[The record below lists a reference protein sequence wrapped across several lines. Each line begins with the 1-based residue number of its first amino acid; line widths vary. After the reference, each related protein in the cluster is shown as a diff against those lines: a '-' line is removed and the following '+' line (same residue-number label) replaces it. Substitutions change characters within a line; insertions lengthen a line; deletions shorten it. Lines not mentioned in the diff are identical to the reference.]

1 MAAIWMTAWAEWRRR
16 WRSFVVLTVLAGLAG
31 GVALTAYTGSRR
43 AGTSFD
49 RLLERQKSPNV
60 SVEMDE
66 RPDSE
71 LVREAAEL
79 PGVEVAVHAVILI
92 VAPADRG
99 LVVGQDTIA
108 VALPVVAGDYPADSG
123 IVEGRLY
130 DERRADELVVNEAMR
145 DRLDADLG
153 DRLVLVSLTPAQ
165 WDAVE
170 ETGGRYPSPA
180 GPTQEVTL
188 VGVARGAEDVAD
200 APDPILFV
208 TPAYYE
214 RHGPEIA
221 RSEGVRLRV
230 DKDHLAGIEDR
241 VRSLFGDDAV
251 VEPEEDIAGSIED
264 GLAVEVNGLRVFAAA
279 AAVAGLV
286 ALGQALI
293 RQAEI
298 MSVQHPTCR
307 ALGMTSRQLN
317 AAGVTAVL
325 PVAAGGALLAA
336 AIAVAAGPLAITG
349 LARQAEPDPRPWF
362 DPAVPY
368 GAILVGLIVL
378 ALAAGAFALAGAR
391 GHTEER
397 VVPARASRRTSSFT
411 RLPAPVGL
419 GVRMALDTGRGPAT
433 LPSRPALVGAAVGV
447 AGVVAALAVG
457 ARIDH
462 LLATPKLWGA
472 GYDATVVMGAEVPSH
487 ETAAQQLAGTP
498 HVDAVAVFESLNV
511 PVYAAD
517 RIDEVGATTA
527 RPYRG
532 TIPPVIPEG
541 RAPVAPDEVALG
553 EGVLDRLDV
562 EVDDIVAVD
571 RAGERVEL
579 RVVGSFLRPG
589 ENDASSGMLMTPEG
603 FEGLE
608 GEDDDSGVLVRFAP
622 DVDAGAALDRLR
634 ALGERVDV
642 TVAADDAPSNVDNL
656 DELGA
661 LPWALAAFLALLGA
675 IAAAH
680 ALVSTTRRRRHDLAV
695 LRVLGFVSG
704 QVHSTLRW
712 QALTVAA
719 VGLVVGVPAGLIAG
733 RRIWSALAEAVG
745 VVDDWSFPWL
755 TVVLAVPAAMS
766 VAVLLAIPP
775 GRAAA
780 RVSPGR
786 ILRAE

>member
-1 MAAIWMTAWAEWRRR
+1 MAAIWLTARAEWRQR
-16 WRSFVVLTVLAGLAG
+16 WRSFVALALLTGLAG
-31 GVALTAYTGSRR
+31 GVTLAAFTGSRR
-43 AGTSFD
+43 ADTSFD
-49 RLLERQKSPNV
+49 RLLERQKYPNV
-60 SVEMDE
+60 AIELDE
-66 RPDSE
+66 RPEPE
-71 LVREAAEL
+71 LVREAAKL
-79 PGVEVAVHAVILI
+79 PGVEVAVHRAMLV
-92 VAPADRG
+92 VAPADSG
-99 LVVGQDTIA
+99 LVAGQDSMA
-108 VALPVVAGDYPADSG
+108 VAVPVVAGDGPGLLG
-123 IVEGRLY
+123 IVEGRPY
-130 DERRADELVVNEAMR
+130 DARRSDELVVNEAMR
-145 DRLDADLG
+145 DRLDAEVG
-153 DRLVLVSLTPAQ
+153 DRLSLVSLTPAQ
-165 WDAVE
+165 WDASE

-188 VGVARGAEDVAD
+188 VGVTRGAEDVSD
-200 APDPILFV
+200 APDPYLIV

-214 RHGPEIA
+214 RYRPEIA
-221 RSEGVRLRV
+221 HADGVGLRV

-251 VEPEEDIAGSIED
+251 VEPADDIAANIDD
-264 GLAVEVNGLRVFAAA
+264 GLAVDVNGLRVFAAA

-286 ALGQALI
+286 ALGQALV
-293 RQAEI
+293 RQAET
-298 MSVQHPTCR
+298 MSVQRPTRR
-307 ALGMTSRQLN
+307 ALGMTSRQLIV
-317 AAGVTAVL
+317 AGVTALV

-336 AIAVAAGPLAITG
+336 AIAVAGGPLAVTG
-349 LARQAEPDPRPWF
+349 LARQAEPDPGPWF
-362 DPAVPY
+362 DTAVPY

-378 ALAAGAFALAGAR
+378 GLAAGASALAGTR

-397 VVPARASRRTSSFT
+397 VAAARVSRRTDVFT
-411 RLPAPVGL
+411 TLPAPVGL
-419 GVRMALDTGRGPAT
+419 GVRMALETGRGPAA
-433 LPSRPALVGAAVGV
+433 LPSLPALVGAAVGV
-447 AGVVAALAVG
+447 AGVVGALAVG
-457 ARIDH
+457 ARIDD

-472 GYDATVVMGAEVPSH
+472 DYDATVVTGAGMPSH
-487 ETAAQQLAGTP
+487 ETTAELLAGVP
-498 HVDAVAVFESLNV
+498 DVDAVAVFESLNV
-511 PVYAAD
+511 PVYAPHRRD
-517 RIDEVGATTA
+517 MVGATTA
-527 RPYRG
+527 LPYRG

-553 EGVLDRLDV
+553 GGVLDRLDV
-562 EVDDIVAVD
+562 EVGGTVEVE
-571 RAGERVEL
+571 RRGERVVL
-579 RVVGSFLRPG
+579 RVVGTFLRAG
-589 ENDASSGMLMTPEG
+589 VDDASSGMLLTPQG

-608 GEDDDSGVLVRFAP
+608 GEDDDSGALVRFAP
-622 DVDAGAALDRLR
+622 DGDRDAALDRLQ

-642 TVAADDAPSNVDNL
+642 TPAGEEVPSNVDNL

-661 LPWALAAFLALLGA
+661 LPAVLASFLALLA
-675 IAAAH
+675 VIATVH
-680 ALVSTTRRRRHDLAV
+680 GLVSTTRRRRHDLAV

-786 ILRAE
+786 VLRAE